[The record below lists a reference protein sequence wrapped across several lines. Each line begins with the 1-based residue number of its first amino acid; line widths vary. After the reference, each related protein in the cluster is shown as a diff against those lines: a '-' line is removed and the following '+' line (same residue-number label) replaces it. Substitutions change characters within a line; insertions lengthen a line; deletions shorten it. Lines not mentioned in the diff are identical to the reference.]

1 MIRRPPRSTLFPYT
15 TLFRSRRAAEL
26 PISLY
31 APADP
36 ELCRVS
42 HGPIGGPAGGTPRN
56 GVAARARLRGRLL
69 GRLHRPGRQRVG
81 PRGAAL
87 ALASVDRPDRRGPSR
102 FFSVVSPS
110 GDPD

>member
-15 TLFRSRRAAEL
+15 TLFRS

-56 GVAARARLRGRLL
+56 GVATRARLRGRLL
-69 GRLHRPGRQRVG
+69 GHLHRPGRQRVG

-87 ALASVDRPDRRGPSR
+87 ALASVDRPDRRGPSH
-102 FFSVVSPS
+102 SVLALSPA
-110 GDPD
+110 GGPACL